1 MKDIASQLQAVGQA
15 RSAGKAILFSYLT
28 ALLVLPTKLHQS
40 VKARFERHDADSDDR
55 DEAETTETGT
65 TGTTVSTMASH
76 GASTA
81 SSSVALNDAPA
92 GLVPDTLFDG
102 VDALFDQLAALPADC
117 DSLVIGKVS
126 IKSFRAIEAERD
138 RRRRHYRLTFLPD
151 IASVIVSIPTGGHE
165 RAHLSLF
172 QLVIEAIRDMG
183 LQRQW
188 VGSGAE
194 TLAALGGVSAAGQG
208 EGDSTGGPRRQH
220 DGSLR
225 VWPTLVIEAGATQ
238 TLPSLRTKARWW
250 FAASDYA
257 MKVVVLVK
265 IVAATSSIE
274 IEKWIAAGPGPQ
286 RQGATA
292 TRASRVATARQ
303 LVVDQRV
310 LINWT
315 GPAPL
320 PQTPL
325 AHRALQHFAV
335 EGAPLVLRFQE
346 LMDRQP
352 VVASGE
358 HDVSIVAADL
368 QDLAQR
374 VWERM

>member
-1 MKDIASQLQAVGQA
+1 
-15 RSAGKAILFSYLT
+15 
-28 ALLVLPTKLHQS
+28 
-40 VKARFERHDADSDDR
+40 
-55 DEAETTETGT
+55 
-65 TGTTVSTMASH
+65 MASH

-151 IASVIVSIPTGGHE
+151 IASVI
-165 RAHLSLF
+165 
-172 QLVIEAIRDMG
+172 LVIEAIRDMG